1 MKDGIKSRFDR
12 MREEN
17 RRIPEL
23 RKKTA
28 QAGLP
33 AKGKRPGLSD
43 KAAEQLANAIRILSV
58 EKK

>member
-1 MKDGIKSRFDR
+1 MMDGKKSRFDR

-23 RKKTA
+23 RKKA
-28 QAGLP
+28 AGAGQP
-33 AKGKRPGLSD
+33 AKGKAPGLSD